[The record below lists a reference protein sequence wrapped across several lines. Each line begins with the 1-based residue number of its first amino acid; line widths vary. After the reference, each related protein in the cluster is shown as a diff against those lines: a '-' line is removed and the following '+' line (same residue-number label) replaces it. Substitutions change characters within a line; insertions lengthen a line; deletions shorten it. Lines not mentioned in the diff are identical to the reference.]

1 MQLSQSVRLKRV
13 SRRIVTATLA
23 VMFVMSFL
31 ATAVHANADRPNFLI
46 IMADDCTYNDLPLYG
61 GKNAKTPNLD
71 ALAKRGL
78 TFNQA
83 YLASAMC
90 QPCRA
95 ELFTGQYP
103 LTNGCSWNHSAS
115 RPSTKSLPHLLRPLG
130 YRVGIAG
137 KVHVR
142 PAAAFPFD
150 KVTGFDPSCVRDPT
164 HAHDLAGIQE
174 YMSVEKRDGVFCLVI
189 ALVEPHIPWVMGDAS
204 QYPPKKLKLPS
215 NIADTPLTRQH
226 FADYLAEITYMD
238 GQVGQILDTLKASG
252 AADNT
257 VVLFTSEQG
266 SQFPGCKWTNW
277 NTGLHTALIAS
288 WPGHIAE
295 GVRTDAL
302 VQYADIAPTL
312 VELAGGKPS
321 PGFDGTSFAAVL
333 CGKSD
338 KHREFAYGIHNNLPE
353 GPRYPIRSVTD
364 GKSRYIR
371 NLLPDEIYIEKH
383 LMGGGRLN
391 NPYWATWVGADPLK
405 RRDVYERVK
414 RYMRRPAEQLYL
426 TAEDPYELKNVA
438 GDAAY
443 SKTKA
448 KLSAALDAWM
458 KSQGDPG
465 VAVDTVEAL
474 QAARRG
480 QHLHGPGVSK

>member
-1 MQLSQSVRLKRV
+1 MRLQYAAAIVVLSLLPS
-13 SRRIVTATLA
+13 TLVA
-23 VMFVMSFL
+23 E
-31 ATAVHANADRPNFLI
+31 TGRPNFLI
-46 IMADDCTYNDLPLYG
+46 IMADDCTFNELPLYG
-61 GKNAKTPNLD
+61 GKNANTPNID
-71 ALAKRGL
+71 RLAKRGL

-83 YLASAMC
+83 YLASSMC

-103 LTNGCSWNHSAS
+103 LSNGCSWNHSAS

-142 PAAAFPFD
+142 PAAVFPFD
-150 KVTGFDPSCVRDPT
+150 KVAGFDPSCVRDPT
-164 HAHDLAGIQE
+164 RAHELS
-174 YMSVEKRDGVFCLVI
+174 SVRNYISAKEHEDPFCLVI

-204 QYPPKKLKLPS
+204 QYPPKKLKLPP

-226 FADYLAEITYMD
+226 FSDYLAEITYMD
-238 GQVGQILDTLKASG
+238 GQVGQILDALVQSG
-252 AADNT
+252 AADDT

-288 WPGHIAE
+288 WPGRIAE
-295 GVRTDAL
+295 GKRTDAL

-312 VELAGGKPS
+312 VALAGGKAS
-321 PGFDGTSFAAVL
+321 PAFDGASFAAVL
-333 CGKSD
+333 HGEADS
-338 KHREFAYGIHNNLPE
+338 HREFAYGMHNNLPE

-371 NLLPDEIYIEKH
+371 NLLPGELYIEKH

-391 NPYWATWVGADPLK
+391 NPYWSTWVGADPIK
-405 RRDVYERVK
+405 QREVYERVK
-414 RYMRRPAEQLYL
+414 RYMLRPAEQLYQ
-426 TAEDPYELKNVA
+426 TAEDPYELNNVA
-438 GDAAY
+438 DIAEHSA
-443 SKTKA
+443 TKA

-458 KSQGDPG
+458 RSQDDPG
-465 VAVDTVEAL
+465 AAVDTVKAL

-480 QHLHGPGVSK
+480 QHLHGRGVPK